1 MCSATFIPAENFA
14 LLYLH
19 ALTAK
24 WTTAI
29 VSKFIAFLKA
39 DEKNSWVYSNLCAQT
54 PNSFFS
60 DFFGSCLIFG
70 YLL

>member
-1 MCSATFIPAENFA
+1 MYSVTFVHAENSD

-39 DEKNSWVYSNLCAQT
+39 DSMA
-54 PNSFFS
+54 
-60 DFFGSCLIFG
+60 
-70 YLL
+70 